1 MKLYTRTTSAT
12 LRSLTGALILS
23 ATGACKLDISNPNA
37 APQEAVLNSIAGIR
51 GLAIGMQ
58 GRLGNAM
65 DQNIYI
71 PGIVSGELGNTSA
84 TQSTTREFQNFPTAS
99 ANSAIDPTNVD
110 LLAIWVDNYAII
122 KTANDIL
129 DNIDNV
135 GFAAGTRA
143 GIAGL
148 AKVYQ
153 AMAYGTLIE
162 AFESIPLETTPEPQF
177 ASRSAVLTEILSL
190 LAAARSDVTGTALT
204 TEFTGTILAPSF
216 DLLNT
221 IRAMQARYSLAA
233 GSYDAALGFAN
244 EVPTTAS
251 SVVIFAGSDI
261 NPFRSLLH
269 SARFFGAISTYRTA
283 AEPGDTRVNKFTT
296 TATTGFAP
304 LGGASMFETNIYLTD
319 YDPIPLFTQDE
330 LTLIRAEALARLN
343 RLPEAI
349 VQINIV
355 RARSGLADKTA
366 ADLPTQTA
374 VLDEIFKQRTYS
386 LFASGLRWADERRF
400 GKISLAKV
408 RYLPY
413 PFTVRATNP
422 ANTPP
427 NPT

>member
-1 MKLYTRTTSAT
+1 MKLHTRTISVPRGAVA
-12 LRSLTGALILS
+12 SLFFIAVC
-23 ATGACKLDISNPNA
+23 GACGLDITNPNA
-37 APQEAVLNSIAGIR
+37 APQEAVLGSIAGIR

-71 PGIVSGELGNTSA
+71 PGLVSGELANTSA
-84 TQSTTREFQNFPTAS
+84 TQSTHREFQNFPTAS

-110 LLAIWVDNYAII
+110 LLAIWLENYAVV

-135 GFAAGTRA
+135 GFAPGTRA
-143 GIAGL
+143 GIVGL
-148 AKVYQ
+148 AKLYK

-162 AFESIPLETTPEPQF
+162 AFESIPLQTTATPQF
-177 ASRSAVLTEILSL
+177 ANRAAVLTEILAL
-190 LAAARSDVTGTALT
+190 LAAAKTDVTGTALT

-233 GSYDAALGFAN
+233 GNYDAALGFAN

-251 SVVIFAGSDI
+251 SVIIFAGADI
-261 NPFRSLLH
+261 NPFRNLFH
-269 SARFFGAISTYRTA
+269 AARFFGAISSYRTA
-283 AEPGDTRVNKFTT
+283 AEPGDTRVNRYTT
-296 TATTGFAP
+296 TNTAGFAP

-319 YDPIPLFTQDE
+319 YDPIPVFTQDE
-330 LTLIRAEALARLN
+330 LTLIRAEAFARLN

-349 VQINIV
+349 AQINIV
-355 RARSGLADKTA
+355 RAGSGLPDKTA
-366 ADLPTQTA
+366 ADLPTQSA
-374 VLDEIFKQRTYS
+374 VLDEIFRQRTYS
-386 LFASGLRWADERRF
+386 LFASGLHWADERRF

-422 ANTPP
+422 NTPA